1 MFQYFNDI
9 SIRGKLTVIV
19 AGAVAALTTAVL
31 ISVWITS
38 RQDVLR
44 DVRGEL
50 QAARHDFVLSE
61 GEHLHEHALEATA
74 IAEADT
80 LQKFLITRDSKAAC
94 SWLAEV
100 LSGKSTPVNPEDA
113 FDLLAVA
120 LPGGQP
126 LGVVIR
132 GEKRCSGRVK
142 NPLPWLTNK
151 KHVPEVTNWES
162 GDQKLFEVI
171 AAPIIDSNDR
181 SAGTLV
187 MGFEVTDVFSRH
199 IKEHTGQD
207 NIVWHQEGSEFHLL
221 GASQP
226 EMRNLLTTAVQNWKA
241 GREAE
246 SGRYAILDTNIEDRG
261 DPVNNPEHLHIA
273 LVQSL
278 DEKFEPFRRLEY
290 LLGVMAVLALL
301 LGWIMGMLLARPIAR
316 PLVNLAR
323 AAESVALDRLDTA
336 DMLLQSDSERFIEA
350 KDEIGVLGRSF
361 REMVKGLKE
370 RIAMF
375 PFVSEATLAEIRKK
389 TEVGSA
395 NSRTSLAILFAD
407 VRQFS
412 TFSETRDPEEV
423 IGLLNQV
430 LSVEA
435 EIIKKYGGDI
445 DKFVGDAVVAWFSGD
460 ERCARAVRAGDEI
473 ITTLTERFDGK
484 PGTVVGVGIHVGE
497 VVVGAVGSPARMD
510 YTAIGSVVNLAA
522 RLCSSAPAGQ
532 ILISQAVKAELGA
545 EAELEPLPAISLKG
559 FSEPVAV
566 FQTLRSQSI

>member
-1 MFQYFNDI
+1 MFQYFNNI
-9 SIRGKLTVIV
+9 SIRGKLTFIV

-38 RQDVLR
+38 RQEVLR

-61 GEHLHEHALEATA
+61 GEHLHEHVLEATA

-80 LQKFLITRDSKAAC
+80 LGKVLTTRDSKVAC
-94 SWLAEV
+94 AWLAEV

-120 LPGGQP
+120 LPGGEP

-132 GEKRCSGRVK
+132 GQTRCSSRLE
-142 NPLPWLTNK
+142 NPLPALTNK

-171 AAPIIDSNDR
+171 AGPIFDSNDHP
-181 SAGTLV
+181 AGTLV
-187 MGFEVTDVFSRH
+187 MGFEVTDLFAQH

-226 EMRNLLTTAVQNWKA
+226 EMRNLLSTAVQNWKA
-241 GREAE
+241 GSEAE
-246 SGRYAILDTNIEDRG
+246 SGHYAILDANIEDRA
-261 DPVNNPEHLHIA
+261 DIVKNPEQLHIA

-278 DEKFEPFRRLEY
+278 DEKFQPFRRLEY

-301 LGWIMGMLLARPIAR
+301 LGWIVGMLLARPIAR

-323 AAESVALDRLDTA
+323 AAENVALDQLDTA
-336 DMLLQSDSERFIEA
+336 DMLLQGDSERFIDA

-370 RIAMF
+370 RLAMF
-375 PFVSEATLAEIRKK
+375 PFVSEATLAEIRNK
-389 TEVGSA
+389 TEMGSV

-412 TFSETRDPEEV
+412 AFSETRDPEEV
-423 IGLLNQV
+423 ISLLNQV
-430 LSVEA
+430 LSIEA
-435 EIIKKYGGDI
+435 EVIKKHGGDI
-445 DKFVGDAVVAWFSGD
+445 DKFVGDAVVAWFSGN
-460 ERCARAVRAGDEI
+460 ERCARAVRAAEEI
-473 ITTLTERFDGK
+473 ITRLTERFEGR
-484 PGTVVGVGIHVGE
+484 PGTAVGVGIHVGE
-497 VVVGAVGSPARMD
+497 VVVGAIGSPARMD
-510 YTAIGSVVNLAA
+510 FTAIGSVVNLAA

-532 ILISQAVKAELGA
+532 ILISEAVKAELGA
-545 EAELEPLPAISLKG
+545 GAALKPLPAISLKG
-559 FSEPVAV
+559 FSEPVPV
-566 FQTLRSQSI
+566 FQARSI